1 MEEKA
6 REFIELMEKEY
17 ELYCE
22 LFFNE
27 FDKGCLLY
35 EHEIELFNKKNEVS
49 SLILNEIGT
58 IIEFKKNLIDLMKK
72 QNLNSP
78 INLEDLFKNF
88 NIDIYDQFKV
98 IREKLKDILNQ
109 LAELN
114 TKNRIILETTY
125 SVSRIMIEGLKKEN
139 IYNEKGSLCETSFST
154 VRYSI

>member
-154 VRYSI
+154 LRYSI

>member
-27 FDKGCLLY
+27 YDKGCLLY
-35 EHEIELFNKKNEVS
+35 EHEIELFNKKNEFS

-58 IIEFKKNLIDLMKK
+58 IIEFKKNLIDMMKK
-72 QNLNSP
+72 PNFNND

-88 NIDIYDQFKV
+88 NVEIYNQFKD
-98 IREKLKDILNQ
+98 IKEKLKNILNQ

-125 SVSRIMIEGLKKEN
+125 SVSRIMLEGLKKEN